1 VFAWQIIDHA
11 KSRRF
16 FMKGPTRRFLS
27 LLAATAVILASL
39 LAAGCNFLPAEEEI
53 LEPPMVEPSK
63 VDYKTKPVERGDLV
77 SQLSM
82 SSFFFS
88 NKQQSLSFEQTS
100 GRLKDVYVKMGD
112 TVKVGDVIADLEA
125 SSLAMQIQLQEIN
138 VEKSKLSLAQLRANA
153 ADYYSIKRAQLDLE
167 QQQIQLDDMNKQ
179 MAATKIVATIDGQ
192 IVYMTSL
199 AKGDWVNAYQEV
211 ARVADLGDLLLYT
224 AFGQGSDLPIGVT
237 VSVTYKKE
245 TYTGEVIANKTTMA
259 DDPNEKLRNA
269 AIIRI
274 QGGNPPDV
282 ELGLDATVIYVLA
295 HRESV
300 LILQRSL
307 VQQMFGRRYVNVLE
321 DGVRVEKDVEIG
333 LTTDTEVE
341 IVKGLNEGDLVITN

>member
-1 VFAWQIIDHA
+1 
-11 KSRRF
+11 
-16 FMKGPTRRFLS
+16 MKGPKQKNVRW
-27 LLAATAVILASL
+27 LAALIMILASL

-63 VDYKTKPVERGDLV
+63 VEYKTKPVERGNLV
-77 SQLSM
+77 SQVNM
-82 SSFFFS
+82 SGFFFS
-88 NKQQSLSFEQTS
+88 NKQQSLSFEKTS
-100 GRLKDVYVKMGD
+100 GRLNDVYVKIGD
-112 TVKVGDVIADLEA
+112 NVKAGDVIADLEA
-125 SSLAMQIQLQEIN
+125 SSLVMQIQLQEIN
-138 VEKSKLSLAQLRANA
+138 VEKSKLSLAQLRANN

-192 IVYMTSL
+192 IIYLTSL
-199 AKGDWVNAYQEV
+199 AKGDWVNAFQEV
-211 ARVADLGDLLLYT
+211 ARIADLGDLLLYT
-224 AFGQGSDLPIGVT
+224 AFGQGGDLPIGVT

-269 AIIRI
+269 AIVRI
-274 QGGNPPDV
+274 QGGNPADA
-282 ELGLDATVIYVLA
+282 ELGLDASVVYILA
-295 HRESV
+295 QRENV